1 MFKNFIKKIPA
12 GNMMVPLIL
21 AALINT
27 FVPSILHFGVFTEAL
42 FTNQGMKTLMGIN
55 LLAAGSQIRLSSVGE
70 IFRRFSVIAIARI
83 GAGLLIVF
91 LVSSIFGREG
101 IFGISILALV
111 CACLNHNN
119 SVFITL
125 NIDYGDDLDQ
135 ALAGFTSL
143 ITGPMLSMLVLG
155 MSGIANIPLRA
166 MIDALLPVCIGM
178 VLGNIDRD
186 ISKSLKL
193 AQKAIIP
200 FLGFSMGSAINLTD
214 IYRAGFSGII
224 LAFIVI
230 FVIGSLTVLA
240 DIYIGKRPGHAA
252 WALSST
258 GANAVAVPQIIAEI
272 DPTYLP
278 LVGVAT
284 AQVASSAVIT
294 IILTPLITSLWARR
308 RVNKN

>member
-1 MFKNFIKKIPA
+1 MLKNFIKKIPA
-12 GNMMVPLIL
+12 GNMMVPLIF
-21 AALINT
+21 AALVST
-27 FVPSILHFGVFTEAL
+27 FMPSILHFGVFTEAL
-42 FTNQGMKTLMGIN
+42 FTSRGMKTLMGIN
-55 LLAAGSQIRLSSVGE
+55 LLAAGSQIRISSVGK
-70 IFRRFSVIAIARI
+70 ILRRFSVMAIARI
-83 GAGLLIVF
+83 GAGLLIIF
-91 LVSSIFGREG
+91 LVSSIFGREK

-111 CACLNHNN
+111 CAILNHNN
-119 SVFITL
+119 SVFISL

-155 MSGIANIPLRA
+155 MPGIASIPVRA
-166 MIDALLPVCIGM
+166 MIDALLPVFMGM

-186 ISKSLKL
+186 ISSSLKL
-193 AQKAIIP
+193 AQKVIIP
-200 FLGFSMGSAINLTD
+200 FLGFSMGSAINLRD
-214 IYRAGFSGII
+214 IYRAGFSGLL

-230 FVIGSLTVLA
+230 FVIGSITVLC
-240 DIYIGKRPGHAA
+240 DIYINNRPGHAA

-272 DPTYLP
+272 DPSYLP

-294 IILTPLITSLWARR
+294 IILTPLITSWWARK
-308 RVNKN
+308 RVNNN